1 MRIRF
6 TWIVS
11 ILALVG
17 IAFLMACSSKYS
29 SSNNGLVVTPS
40 YGSLVMQSFSLNL
53 GNGSISQINNV
64 NGPVTNGL
72 PSQVVLDPTGD
83 YAYVILTQNSGTAP
97 GSTTGVA
104 TFPIASDGKLAAE
117 TTVSLNPTTP
127 ALPASV
133 QCVPTTGSPQTIS
146 VNITSTPV
154 VPLQMAIDS
163 AGKYLFVADAAT
175 FGQTEPYTCNGA
187 STTSTV
193 PVPGTV
199 SIFSVSNGTLSEVSG
214 SPFSLPPLS
223 GPSTASPSALGV
235 TATIYPPQYAYCS
248 ASTAPTTENLYVVDS
263 ANYLI
268 FNFSVDTSSGAITA
282 VPASNGAPGLP
293 TGAVPAGLAVDPCNR
308 FVYVT
313 NSNSRSVSAFT
324 ICSSLVIN
332 ANCAT
337 VDFSLQAVTGSPF
350 STTQTGNGDNPG
362 PIAIDPD
369 GNFVY
374 VVAYNDV
381 VAFKISPSTGAL
393 ASIATYAAG
402 SGANAISI
410 RSDDTWVFVSNF
422 NASTISQYA
431 IVPATGAL
439 TPESPFQTL
448 DNPTGVA
455 VK

>member
-1 MRIRF
+1 
-6 TWIVS
+6 
-11 ILALVG
+11 
-17 IAFLMACSSKYS
+17 
-29 SSNNGLVVTPS
+29 
-40 YGSLVMQSFSLNL
+40 MQSFSLNL
-53 GNGSISQINNV
+53 GNGAITQINNV
-64 NGPVTNGL
+64 NGPVTNGI
-72 PSQVVLDPTGD
+72 PSQVVLDPTGS
-83 YAYVILTQNSGTAP
+83 YAYVIMYQNSGAAP
-97 GSTTGVA
+97 GSTTGIA

-117 TTVSLNPTTP
+117 TSVNMNPITP
-127 ALPASV
+127 PLPVNV
-133 QCVPTTGSPQTIS
+133 QCVPASGPPQTIS
-146 VNITSTPV
+146 VNVTATPV
-154 VPLQMAIDS
+154 VPQQMAIDS

-175 FGQTEPYTCNGA
+175 SGQTASYQCNGV

-193 PVPGTV
+193 PVAGTISV
-199 SIFSVSNGTLSEVSG
+199 FSVSSGTLAEVSG
-214 SPFSLPPLS
+214 SPFSLPALS
-223 GPSTASPSALGV
+223 GPSTSSVAALAV
-235 TATIYPPQYAYCS
+235 TPTIYPPQYAYCS
-248 ASTAPTTENLYVVDS
+248 ASTAPATENLYAVDS

-268 FNFSVDTSSGAITA
+268 FNFSVDTSSGTLTS
-282 VPASNGAPGLP
+282 VPSSNGAPGLP
-293 TGAVPAGLAVDPCNR
+293 TGAVPAGVAVDPCNR

-313 NSNSRSVSAFT
+313 NSNAKSVSAFT

-337 VDFSLQAVTGSPF
+337 VDFSLQAVAGSPF

-374 VVAYNDV
+374 VVAFNDV
-381 VAFKISPSTGAL
+381 VAFKISPSSGAL

-439 TPESPFQTL
+439 TPESPFMTL
-448 DNPTGVA
+448 DNPPGVA